1 MTKWDIIPQTDSL
14 QVSVM
19 NLLRE
24 EVKELERV
32 ENCDLAKLERRAA
45 KAEESAVQPYE
56 LSVTISDSAAE
67 FLNDKVG

>member
-1 MTKWDIIPQTDSL
+1 
-14 QVSVM
+14 M